1 MNIAACRII
10 SILYMMKNT
19 RLQNRNEID
28 TRMAD
33 GAAPYGA
40 AI

>member
-10 SILYMMKNT
+10 PVLYMMKNT
-19 RLQNRNEID
+19 HLQNLNEID

-33 GAAPYGA
+33 GAAPYGD